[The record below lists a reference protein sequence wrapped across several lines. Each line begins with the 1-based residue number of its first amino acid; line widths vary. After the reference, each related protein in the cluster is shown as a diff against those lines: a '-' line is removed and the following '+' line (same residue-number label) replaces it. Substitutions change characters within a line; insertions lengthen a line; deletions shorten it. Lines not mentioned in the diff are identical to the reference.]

1 LEVAGQIS
9 TCYLALGEQWL
20 VIFNRND
27 ERVTGMASRVMLVVD
42 MESAWMRLEYHIG
55 ISVLGT
61 VDDEILP
68 VVADFIF
75 TLDTGQG

>member
-1 LEVAGQIS
+1 
-9 TCYLALGEQWL
+9 
-20 VIFNRND
+20 
-27 ERVTGMASRVMLVVD
+27 MASRVMLVVD

-61 VDDEILP
+61 VDDEIIP

>member
-1 LEVAGQIS
+1 M
-9 TCYLALGEQWL
+9 LGEQRR
-20 VIFNRND
+20 VIFNQND

-42 MESAWMRLEYHIG
+42 MESTWMQLEYHIG

-68 VVADFIF
+68 ILADFIF
-75 TLDTGQG
+75 TLNKGQG